1 VNRIVLLALGLAAF
15 AASAQ
20 TMYKWVDEKGTTHF
34 SEYPPPDGKA
44 AKVEVKPTAP
54 ETPRS
59 DDWRQ
64 RDLES
69 RQRRAQKDVA
79 EAEARRRDEA
89 QRGQRCRQARSELDT
104 VKNSRR
110 VYTVDKKGDRAYMED
125 KDRPAEIEKWSREVE
140 RNCD

>member
-110 VYTVDKKGDRAYMED
+110 VYTVDRKGDRVYMED
-125 KDRPAEIEKWSREVE
+125 KDRPAEIEKWSREAE